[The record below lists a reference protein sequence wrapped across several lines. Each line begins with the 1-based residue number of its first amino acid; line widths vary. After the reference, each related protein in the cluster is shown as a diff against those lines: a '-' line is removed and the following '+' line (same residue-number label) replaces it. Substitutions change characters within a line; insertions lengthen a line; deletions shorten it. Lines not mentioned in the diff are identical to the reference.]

1 MLPAFSKSDGKVYS
15 LILLHI
21 SLLTV
26 CACVCARMC
35 VCMCVHTCM
44 HVCVHM
50 YVHVCAHANMQA
62 MMNIWRSENYLQVSV
77 LSSYRTNSKLSYFS
91 DLGIY
96 TSRPAQTQGTTLIP
110 PERKY

>member
-1 MLPAFSKSDGKVYS
+1 MEKY
-15 LILLHI
+15 ILSFYYIFLY
-21 SLLTV
+21 LLCV
-26 CACVCARMC
+26 HVCARMC